1 MALGKNLP
9 RSAQSDSFYYLLIT
23 LLLQAG
29 ELSNLRRPAGRRVEE
44 EVVFPALR
52 DKRPSQ
58 DSENVQH
65 LCILTRLYFL
75 LFQHIKSGEMEVFYS
90 AINCALKF
98 IFKLLIYTWLL
109 FPISIHY
116 WTILLFHCKND

>member
-29 ELSNLRRPAGRRVEE
+29 ELSNLRRPAGRRVKE
-44 EVVFPALR
+44 EVVFPGLR

-75 LFQHIKSGEMEVFYS
+75 LF
-90 AINCALKF
+90 
-98 IFKLLIYTWLL
+98 
-109 FPISIHY
+109 
-116 WTILLFHCKND
+116 